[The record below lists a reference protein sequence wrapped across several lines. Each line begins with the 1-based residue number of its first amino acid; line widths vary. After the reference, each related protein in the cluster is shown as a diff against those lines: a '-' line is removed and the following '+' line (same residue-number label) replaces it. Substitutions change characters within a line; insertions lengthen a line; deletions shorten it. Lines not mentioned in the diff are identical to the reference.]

1 MPLCNKNTRPFLQFT
16 TGFTAMMLICISTSS
31 QTFSVDTLM
40 RNGSRANR
48 INLVYLS
55 DGYQSDELTK
65 FISNAVSMNNA
76 LFSQTPFLQYKNFF
90 NAFAVRVPSVDSA
103 ASHPGTASDEATSGG
118 QPVKTVNTYF
128 QSTFD
133 FASIHR
139 LLVAQNATRINNV
152 LASNVPDYDQAFVI
166 VNSPYYGGS
175 GGSVATSSINIQSPE
190 VAIHEIGHSFAGLAD
205 EYWAGPQY
213 AAEKPNMTQTND
225 PATVKWK
232 AWYGRN
238 NISIIPY
245 GTTAPLSTWYKPH
258 PSCKMQFLG
267 VPFCS
272 VCAEAIVTRIHSLT
286 SMIDSVSPAASVTLT
301 SNDSVKFSVK
311 PVRVLPAQQV
321 FWRINGT
328 SFPASVT
335 DTSITVPYA
344 AFDFSNQANAAVSV
358 EIRDVT
364 GLTNG
369 AFIEQFTWTVTN
381 ATLPVHITN
390 FSGKISNGSALL
402 DWNIENIEDALFFE
416 LEKSN
421 DGTSFS
427 KLAVV
432 NPLPGE
438 KKYTYSDQ
446 RMLSNVAFYR
456 LKVVEKN
463 NSVHYSNVIQLQNTA
478 DKFYYKVYQNADLHL
493 YHLRCAFA
501 EDNKNVSVKV
511 FNANGSV
518 VLNRDFGKVSRQ
530 LDYDIDLSNKPGGV
544 YFLQII
550 INNQIY
556 TAQLIAR

>member
-1 MPLCNKNTRPFLQFT
+1 MPLFNKNTSPFLHRT
-16 TGFTAMMLICISTSS
+16 TGFTTMMLICMSTSA
-31 QTFSVDTLM
+31 QIFSVDTLM

-55 DGYQSDELTK
+55 DGYQSDEFMK
-65 FISNAVSMNNA
+65 FISNAAAMNNA

-90 NAFAVRVPSVDSA
+90 NAFTVKVPSIDSA

-139 LLVAQNATRINNV
+139 LLVAQNTTRINSV

-175 GGSVATSSINIQSPE
+175 GGSVATSSINIQSSE

-205 EYWAGPQY
+205 EYWAGTQY

-238 NISIIPY
+238 NISIFPY

-267 VPFCS
+267 FPFCS

-286 SMIDSVSPAASVTLT
+286 NMIDSVSPAASITLT
-301 SNDSVKFSVK
+301 NNDSVKFSVK
-311 PVRVLPAQQV
+311 PVRIQPAHQV

-328 SFPASVT
+328 SFPVPVT
-335 DTSITVPYA
+335 DTSITIAYA
-344 AFDFSNQANAAVSV
+344 AFNFPNQANAVVSV

-364 GLTNG
+364 GLANG

-381 ATLPVHITN
+381 ASLPVHITS
-390 FSGKISNGSALL
+390 FSGKINNGFAML
-402 DWNIENIEDALFFE
+402 DWHIENIEDALFFE

-421 DGTSFS
+421 DGVSFS

-446 RMLSNVAFYR
+446 RVLLNPTFYR
-456 LKVVEKN
+456 LKITEKN
-463 NSVHYSNVIQLQNTA
+463 NTIQYSNVIQLQNPT

-501 EDNKNVSVKV
+501 DDNKNVSIKV
-511 FNANGSV
+511 FNTNGSLV
-518 VLNRDFGKVSRQ
+518 FNKYFGKVSRQ
-530 LDYDIDLSNKPGGV
+530 LDYDIDLSSKPAGV
-544 YFLQII
+544 YFLNMT
-550 INNQIY
+550 INNQVY
-556 TAQLIAR
+556 TAQLVAK

>member
-1 MPLCNKNTRPFLQFT
+1 M
-16 TGFTAMMLICISTSS
+16 STSA
-31 QTFSVDTLM
+31 QIFPVDTLM
-40 RNGSRANR
+40 RNGNRANR

-55 DGYQSDELTK
+55 DGYQSAELTK
-65 FISNAVSMNNA
+65 FISNAASMNNA
-76 LFSQTPFLQYKNFF
+76 IFSQTPFLQYKNFF
-90 NAFAVRVPSVDSA
+90 NAFTVKVPSVDSA
-103 ASHPGTASDEATSGG
+103 ASHPGTATDESTSGG

-139 LLVAQNATRINNV
+139 LLVAQSTTRINSV

-175 GGSVATSSINIQSPE
+175 GGSVATSSINIQSSE

-213 AAEKPNMTQTND
+213 AAEKPNMTQNNN

-232 AWYGRN
+232 DWYGRN
-238 NISIIPY
+238 GIGIFAH

-272 VCAEAIVTRIHSLT
+272 VCSEAIVTRIHSLT
-286 SMIDSVSPAASVTLT
+286 NMIDSVSPAASLTLT
-301 SNDSVKFSVK
+301 NNDSVKFSVK
-311 PVRVLPAQQV
+311 PVRIQPAQQV

-328 SFPASVT
+328 SFPAPAT

-344 AFDFSNQANAAVSV
+344 AFNFANQANAAVSV

-381 ATLPVHITN
+381 AVLPVHITN
-390 FSGKISNGSALL
+390 FSGKINNGSAML
-402 DWNIENIEDALFFE
+402 DWNVENIEDALFFE

-421 DGTSFS
+421 DGVSFS
-427 KLAVV
+427 KLAIVT
-432 NPLPGE
+432 PLPGI

-446 RMLSNVAFYR
+446 RVLLNPSFYR
-456 LKVVEKN
+456 LKITEKN
-463 NSVHYSNVIQLQNTA
+463 NTIHYSSVIQLQNLS

-501 EDNKNVSVKV
+501 DDNKNVSVNV
-511 FNANGSV
+511 FNINGLLV
-518 VLNRDFGKVSRQ
+518 FKKDFGRVSRQ
-530 LDYDIDLSNKPGGV
+530 LDYDIDLSNKPAGI
-544 YFLQII
+544 YFLNIT
-550 INNQIY
+550 INNQVY
-556 TAQLIAR
+556 TTQLIAR